1 MIGFRPTSVFAQPT
15 APNPFAGYVAIAP
28 DGTVTIYSAHMDMG
42 QGIYHGTAT
51 LVNEELMAD
60 WSQIRVEGG
69 SGNPVYYGNIDM
81 GRCGSG
87 HWRFDRLCFRR
98 LTAIAWPAPRRA

>member
-1 MIGFRPTSVFAQPT
+1 MIGFRPTSRFAQPT

-60 WSQIRVEGG
+60 SSRFALKADRAIRSITATLRGAVRFRALAVRA
-69 SGNPVYYGNIDM
+69 VY
-81 GRCGSG
+81 
-87 HWRFDRLCFRR
+87 FRR
-98 LTAIAWPAPRRA
+98 LIAIAWPAPRRA